1 MWLDVEDFWG
11 DFDAMQRRMDQL
23 FDLLSD
29 GRRDGMRR
37 PTLDLGEGFEAAVYD
52 QGDSY
57 LIEADL
63 PGVGLADVNLEATEQ
78 GVMISGKRKADLPD
92 KARIHLQ
99 EREPWT
105 FSKSFTLP
113 VKIDSAKAQAS
124 FHAGVL
130 HVTLP
135 KSAEAQPRRIQVQA

>member
-1 MWLDVEDFWG
+1 MWLDVDEFLG

-23 FDLLSD
+23 FDLLSE
-29 GRRDGMRR
+29 GRRELLTM
-37 PTLDLGEGFEAAVYD
+37 PSFDLGMGVEATVFD
-52 QGDSY
+52 QGDSF

-63 PGVGLADVNLEATEQ
+63 PGVALSEVNLEATEQ
-78 GVMISGKRKADLPD
+78 GVVISGMRKLDMPE

-99 EREPWT
+99 EREPWS

-113 VKIDSAKAQAS
+113 VKIDSAKANAA

-130 HVTLP
+130 KITLP
-135 KSAEAQPRRIQVQA
+135 KSAEAQPRRIQVHA